1 MYDIGKDN
9 IVCTVS
15 LSINKMR
22 SSRFC
27 SVYQVMISK
36 QIVSFE
42 HARPEMQTS
51 QQLTNVI

>member
-1 MYDIGKDN
+1 MY
-9 IVCTVS
+9 TVS

-27 SVYQVMISK
+27 RVYKVMISK

-51 QQLTNVI
+51 QQLANVI